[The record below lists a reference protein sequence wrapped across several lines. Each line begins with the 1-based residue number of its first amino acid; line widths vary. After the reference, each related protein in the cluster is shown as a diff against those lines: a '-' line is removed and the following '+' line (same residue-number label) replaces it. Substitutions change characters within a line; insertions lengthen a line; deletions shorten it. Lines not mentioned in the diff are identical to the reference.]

1 MVGFL
6 FSFGLLHAEE
16 NRMVALKAGYN
27 AIQFNANVTFAD
39 MIEKIGVENLISIQG
54 AGQGS
59 SYKKENVDQGLDFLN
74 SFQQT
79 NFGQAYWV
87 NVVSDVEFS
96 YIAQTYG
103 GTKTIN
109 LAGGWNFVGPIG
121 ILTIS
126 EIQAQL
132 GMDNL
137 LVIQGAGQGRSYKK
151 SYVDDGLGFLN
162 RFTAFEQG
170 QGYWIKVVSDATL
183 SFIFKSDATLS
194 FINIAKDNTYHDVE
208 KIVSINGAMYTVKL
222 FTDGE
227 PQTETSQST
236 IAVYGQ
242 VNGEMVVLPMNSTYL
257 PDAQFQVQVFDGNE
271 NLVTMSILLNF
282 NEIAIEF
289 PDITIEK

>member
-1 MVGFL
+1 MRKIVIMVGFL

-27 AIQFNANVTFAD
+27 AIQFNANVTLAD

-96 YIAQTYG
+96 YITQTYG

-162 RFTAFEQG
+162 SFTVFEQG

-183 SFIFKSDATLS
+183 SFIFNLS
-194 FINIAKDNTYHDVE
+194 NIAKDNTYHDVE
-208 KIVSINGAMYTVKL
+208 KIVNINGAMYTVKL

-242 VNGEMVVLPMNSTYL
+242 VNGVVVVLPMNSTYL

-271 NLVTMSILLNF
+271 NLVAMSTFLDF

-289 PDITIEK
+289 PDITMEE

>member
-1 MVGFL
+1 
-6 FSFGLLHAEE
+6 
-16 NRMVALKAGYN
+16 
-27 AIQFNANVTFAD
+27 
-39 MIEKIGVENLISIQG
+39 
-54 AGQGS
+54 
-59 SYKKENVDQGLDFLN
+59 LDFLN

-96 YIAQTYG
+96 YITQTYG

-162 RFTAFEQG
+162 SFTVFEQG

-183 SFIFKSDATLS
+183 SFIFNLS
-194 FINIAKDNTYHDVE
+194 NIAKDNTYHDVE
-208 KIVSINGAMYTVKL
+208 KIVNINGAMYTVKL

-242 VNGEMVVLPMNSTYL
+242 VNGVVVVLPMNSTYL

-271 NLVTMSILLNF
+271 NLVAMSTLLDF

-289 PDITIEK
+289 PDITMEE

>member
-1 MVGFL
+1 MRKIVIMVGFL

-16 NRMVALKAGYN
+16 NRMVALKTGYN
-27 AIQFNANVTFAD
+27 AIQFNANVTLAD

-96 YIAQTYG
+96 YITQTYG

-162 RFTAFEQG
+162 SFTVFEQG

-183 SFIFKSDATLS
+183 SFIFNLS
-194 FINIAKDNTYHDVE
+194 NIAKDNTYHDVE
-208 KIVSINGAMYTVKL
+208 KIVNINGAMYTVKL

-242 VNGEMVVLPMNSTYL
+242 VNGVVVVLPMNSTYL

-271 NLVTMSILLNF
+271 NLVAMSTLLDF

-289 PDITIEK
+289 PDITMEE

>member
-27 AIQFNANVTFAD
+27 AIQFNANVTLAD

-162 RFTAFEQG
+162 SFTAFEQG

-183 SFIFKSDATLS
+183 SFIFNLS
-194 FINIAKDNTYHDVE
+194 NIAKDNTYHDVE
-208 KIVSINGAMYTVKL
+208 KIVNINGAMYTVKL

-242 VNGEMVVLPMNSTYL
+242 VNGVVVVLPMNSTYL

-271 NLVTMSILLNF
+271 NLVAMSTFLDF

-289 PDITIEK
+289 PDITMEE

>member
-1 MVGFL
+1 
-6 FSFGLLHAEE
+6 
-16 NRMVALKAGYN
+16 MVALKAGYN
-27 AIQFNANVTFAD
+27 AIQFNANVTLAD

-96 YIAQTYG
+96 YITQTYG

-162 RFTAFEQG
+162 SFTVFEQG

-183 SFIFKSDATLS
+183 SFIFNLS
-194 FINIAKDNTYHDVE
+194 NIAKDNTYHDVE
-208 KIVSINGAMYTVKL
+208 KIVNINGAMYTVKL

-242 VNGEMVVLPMNSTYL
+242 VNGVVVVLPMNSTYL

-271 NLVTMSILLNF
+271 NLVAMSTLLDF

-289 PDITIEK
+289 PDITMEE